1 MPVVY
6 IPALLRQFSGGR
18 DAVRVSGST
27 LGEALAHLEELCP
40 GIGAHLFETGASR
53 KGLSGAS
60 RKGLSGASRKGL
72 SGASRK
78 GLSGANRDDLAGAIR
93 PDLVVAVDSDVIVS
107 DLSSRVAEESEIFF
121 VLPQSGG

>member
-40 GIGAHLFETGASR
+40 GIGAHLLD
-53 KGLSGAS
+53 K
-60 RKGLSGASRKGL
+60 
-72 SGASRK
+72 
-78 GLSGANRDDLAGAIR
+78 DAIR
-93 PDLVVAVDSDVIVS
+93 PKLAVAIDSEVIEGW
-107 DLSSRVAEESEIFF
+107 DSSRVDEGSEIYF
-121 VLPQSGG
+121 VIPQSGG

>member
-72 SGASRK
+72 SGA
-78 GLSGANRDDLAGAIR
+78 NRDDLAGAIR